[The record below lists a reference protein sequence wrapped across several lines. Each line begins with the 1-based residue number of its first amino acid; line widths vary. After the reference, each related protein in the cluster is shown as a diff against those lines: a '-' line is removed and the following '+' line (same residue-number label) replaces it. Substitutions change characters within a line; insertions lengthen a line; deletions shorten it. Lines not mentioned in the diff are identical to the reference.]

1 MPSLT
6 PLLFALLL
14 PANDDARLNA
24 SSASDTL
31 AVERAARR
39 DSATAKADSATHVTF
54 GAFLDAYIAYDRGR
68 SLDRGFT
75 TQAARHSEFNVNLAH
90 LDAVL
95 SGPRVHGRL
104 ALQAGTSVQVNYAG
118 EPRLGN
124 TSGGD
129 LSRVLQEAFAGYEL
143 RPGLWLDAG
152 VFFSNVGMEGWLSR
166 DNTTYTRSLVADY
179 SPYYSSG
186 ARMVWQATS
195 NLALRVD
202 VVNGW
207 QNISENNEGK
217 SVGVRVD
224 RTVGKYTSVSWYAL
238 AGNEAGAQAERDVP
252 ARVRLFNG
260 LGVRSRVLKRLD
272 ITAQIDLG
280 RESTPDSAG
289 ISRSAR
295 TWHGGMAAVRVELTP
310 RTALA
315 GRVEHYA
322 DRHQVVAV
330 TGTALPLRASGG
342 SLGLDMQLSP
352 ALTWRTEA
360 RVLANRA
367 DVFADRAAPA
377 GLAKRNAVL
386 VTSLALSY

>member
-6 PLLFALLL
+6 PLLLALLL
-14 PANDDARLNA
+14 PANEDAGRL
-24 SSASDTL
+24 ASDTIPL
-31 AVERAARR
+31 QRVARR
-39 DSATAKADSATHVTF
+39 DSTMAKADSAARITF
-54 GAFLDAYIAYDRGR
+54 GAFLDAYIAYDWGRPR

-90 LDAVL
+90 VEAVL
-95 SGPRVHGRL
+95 SAPRVHGRL

-118 EPRLGN
+118 EPRVGS
-124 TSGGD
+124 TSGGE
-129 LSRVLQEAFAGYEL
+129 LARLLQEAYAGYEL

-186 ARMVWQATS
+186 ARMVWQARS
-195 NLALRVD
+195 NLTVRLD

-207 QNISENNEGK
+207 QNISEINEGK
-217 SVGVRVD
+217 SVGLRLD
-224 RTVGKYTSVSWYAL
+224 RALSRNTTVSWYAL
-238 AGNEAGAQAERDVP
+238 AGNEAGVQADLDVP
-252 ARVRLFNG
+252 ARIRLFNG

-272 ITAQIDLG
+272 ITAQVDLG
-280 RESTPDSAG
+280 REQSPDSAG
-289 ISRSAR
+289 TRRSPR
-295 TWHGGMAAVRVELTP
+295 TWYGGMAAVRLELTP

-315 GRVEHYA
+315 GRLEHYA

-330 TGTALPLRASGG
+330 TGTSFPLRASGG
-342 SLGLDMQLSP
+342 SLGVDVQLAP
-352 ALTWRTEA
+352 ALSWRTEA
-360 RVLANRA
+360 RMLANREA
-367 DVFADRAAPA
+367 IFADRAAPS
-377 GLAKRNAVL
+377 GLAKRNTVL

>member
-1 MPSLT
+1 MT
-6 PLLFALLL
+6 A
-14 PANDDARLNA
+14 
-24 SSASDTL
+24 DTL
-31 AVERAARR
+31 SGATKAPL
-39 DSATAKADSATHVTF
+39 DSSVVKADSATRVTF
-54 GAFLDAYIAYDRGR
+54 GAFLDAYIAYDRGRPR

-90 LDAVL
+90 VEAVL
-95 SGPRVHGRL
+95 SAPRVHGRL

-129 LSRVLQEAFAGYEL
+129 LSRVLQEAYAGYQL
-143 RPGLWLDAG
+143 RPGLWIDAG

-166 DNTTYTRSLVADY
+166 DNSTYTRSLVADY

-195 NLALRVD
+195 NLAVRVD

-217 SVGVRVD
+217 SVGVRLD
-224 RTVGKYTSVSWYAL
+224 RTVGKHTTVSWYAL
-238 AGNEAGAQAERDVP
+238 AGNEAGGHAERDVP
-252 ARVRLFNG
+252 ARTRLFNG
-260 LGVRSRVLKRLD
+260 VGIRSRALKRLD
-272 ITAQIDLG
+272 ITSQIDLG

-289 ISRSAR
+289 VSRAAR
-295 TWHGGMAAVRVELTP
+295 TWSGGMVAARLMLTP

-315 GRVEHYA
+315 GRVERYA

-342 SLGLDMQLSP
+342 SLGLDTQVSP
-352 ALTWRTEA
+352 SLAWRTEA
-360 RVLANRA
+360 RFLTNRDA
-367 DVFADRAAPA
+367 VFVDRAAPS
-377 GLAKRNAVL
+377 GLAKRNTVL